1 VYVRIAV
8 GSDHVGVD
16 LKAILRK
23 AAEDW
28 GHTVVDVGPHEGQT
42 GVDYVDYAVEVTKSV
57 AAGTADC
64 GILVCGTGLGMSMAA
79 NKVSGIRAALCH
91 DTYTARMSRLH
102 NDANVLCLGA
112 RVLGEGVAIDVVEI
126 WLQTPF
132 SAVDRHQRRIDKI
145 AAIQ

>member
-1 VYVRIAV
+1 MRIAV

-23 AAEDW
+23 AAEGW
-28 GHTVVDVGPHEGQT
+28 GHTVVDMGSYEGEL
-42 GVDYVDYAVEVTKSV
+42 GVDYVDYAHSV
-57 AAGTADC
+57 ANAVADGTVDC
-64 GILVCGTGLGMSMAA
+64 GILICGTGLGMSMAA
-79 NKVSGIRAALCH
+79 NKVQDIRAALCH

-112 RVLGEGVAIDVVEI
+112 RVLGEGVATDVVEI

-132 SAVDRHQRRIDKI
+132 SGVDRHQRRIDKI
-145 AAIQ
+145 AAIK